1 MEKPNS
7 NHVNIEE
14 MLGPKLRKKMP
25 RFLINYLKKIVH
37 ESEMNEII
45 DRSNGLSGPVF
56 FQYALD
62 CLDISYTVI
71 GEENLPKGGRYIF
84 VGNHPLGG
92 ADSLIVGEMIRKHY
106 GNDIRF
112 ISNSLMSGLQPLSSM
127 FVPVNLLGGPQTR
140 DFGVLMEELFASDN
154 QISIFPAGTCA
165 KRINGK
171 ITELPWKKMF
181 VGRAKKS
188 QRDVVPI
195 HCTGRNSNWFY
206 FISNVSRFLG
216 LKVNI
221 GMMYLVDELF
231 RAQHKHFTITI
242 GKTIPWQ
249 TFDKTKTDL
258 QWAHHVRK
266 LVLDLG
272 ESSKLKK

>member
-1 MEKPNS
+1 

-37 ESEMNEII
+37 ESEMNEAI
-45 DRSNGLSGPVF
+45 DQSNGLSGPEF
-56 FQYALD
+56 FKFALD
-62 CLDISYTVI
+62 YLDISYTVI
-71 GEENLPKGGRYIF
+71 GEENLPKDGKYIF

-92 ADSLIVGEMIRKHY
+92 ADSLIVGEIIRQHY

-112 ISNSLMSGLQPLSSM
+112 ISNSLVAGMKPLSSM
-127 FVPVNLLGGPQTR
+127 FIPVNLLGGPQTR
-140 DFGVLMEELFASDN
+140 DFGVLMEELFESDN
-154 QISIFPAGTCA
+154 QVSIFPAGTCA
-165 KRINGK
+165 KRVNGK
-171 ITELPWKKMF
+171 ITEMPWKKMF
-181 VGRAKKS
+181 VTRAKKF
-188 QRDVVPI
+188 QRDVIPI

-231 RAQHKHFTITI
+231 KAQHKHFTVTI
-242 GKTIPWQ
+242 GEPIPWQ
-249 TFDKTKTDL
+249 TFDSSKSDA
-258 QWAHHVRK
+258 QWANHVRK
-266 LVLDLG
+266 MVIGLG
-272 ESSKLKK
+272 EQTHSK

>member
-1 MEKPNS
+1 MEQENS
-7 NHVNIEE
+7 NHVNIEG

-45 DRSNGLSGPVF
+45 DRSNGLSGPAF
-56 FQYALD
+56 FQFALD

-71 GEENLPKGGRYIF
+71 GEENLPIGGKYIF

-92 ADSLIVGEMIRKHY
+92 ADSLIVGEMMRKHY

-112 ISNSLMSGLQPLSSM
+112 ISNSLMSGLQPLSFM

-140 DFGVLMEELFASDN
+140 DFGILMEELFASDN

-165 KRINGK
+165 KRLNGK
-171 ITELPWKKMF
+171 ITEMPWKKMF

-188 QRDVVPI
+188 HRDVVPI

-242 GKTIPWQ
+242 GETIPWQ
-249 TFDKTKTDL
+249 FFDKTKSDI
-258 QWAHHVRK
+258 QWARYVRE

-272 ESSKLKK
+272 KTNAKK

>member
-1 MEKPNS
+1 MEKPNP

-37 ESEMNEII
+37 ESEMNEAI
-45 DRSNGLSGPVF
+45 DQSNGLSGPEF
-56 FQYALD
+56 FKYALSY
-62 CLDISYTVI
+62 LDITYTVV
-71 GEENLPKGGRYIF
+71 GEENLPKDGKYIF

-92 ADSLIVGEMIRKHY
+92 AEALMVGEIIRRNY
-106 GNDIRF
+106 GNNIRF
-112 ISNSLMSGLQPLSSM
+112 IVNSLISELKPLAGI
-127 FVPVNLLGGPQTR
+127 FTPVNLLGGAQNR
-140 DFGVLMEELFASDN
+140 ELGVAVEELFNSDS
-154 QISIFPAGTCA
+154 QVCIFPAGTCA
-165 KRINGK
+165 KKEKGE

-181 VGRAKKS
+181 VGRAKKF
-188 QRDVVPI
+188 QRTVIPF

-206 FISNVSRFLG
+206 FISNVSKFLG

-221 GMMYLVDELF
+221 GMLYLVDELF
-231 RAQHKHFTITI
+231 KNQHKHFTITI
-242 GKTIPWQ
+242 GKPISWQ
-249 TFDKTKTDL
+249 TFDTQKTDL

-272 ESSKLKK
+272 KQPKS

>member
-1 MEKPNS
+1 MEKPNP

-37 ESEMNEII
+37 ESEMNEAI
-45 DRSNGLSGPVF
+45 DKSNGLSGPEF
-56 FQYALD
+56 FKFALD
-62 CLDISYTVI
+62 YLDISYTVI
-71 GEENLPKGGRYIF
+71 GEENLPKDGKYIF

-92 ADSLIVGEMIRKHY
+92 ADSLIVGEIIRQHY

-112 ISNSLMSGLQPLSSM
+112 ISNSLVAGMKPLSSM
-127 FVPVNLLGGPQTR
+127 FIPVNLLGGPQTR
-140 DFGVLMEELFASDN
+140 DIGVLMEELFESDN
-154 QISIFPAGTCA
+154 QVSIFPAGTCA
-165 KRINGK
+165 KRVNGK
-171 ITELPWKKMF
+171 ITEMPWKKMF
-181 VGRAKKS
+181 VTRAKKS
-188 QRDVVPI
+188 HRDVIPI

-206 FISNVSRFLG
+206 FISNVSKFLG

-231 RAQHKHFTITI
+231 RAKHKHFTVTI
-242 GKTIPWQ
+242 GEPIPWQ
-249 TFDKTKTDL
+249 TFDSSKSDL

-266 LVLDLG
+266 MVIALG
-272 ESSKLKK
+272 EKTHSK

>member
-1 MEKPNS
+1 MEKPNP

-37 ESEMNEII
+37 ESEMNEAI
-45 DRSNGLSGPVF
+45 DQSNGLSGPEF
-56 FQYALD
+56 FKYALSY
-62 CLDISYTVI
+62 LDITYTVI
-71 GEENLPKGGRYIF
+71 GEENLPKDGKYIF

-92 ADSLIVGEMIRKHY
+92 ADSLIVGEIIRQHY

-112 ISNSLMSGLQPLSSM
+112 ISNSLVAGMKPLSSM
-127 FVPVNLLGGPQTR
+127 FIPVNLLGGPQTR
-140 DFGVLMEELFASDN
+140 DIGVLMEELFESDN
-154 QISIFPAGTCA
+154 QVSIFPAGTCA
-165 KRINGK
+165 KRVNGK
-171 ITELPWKKMF
+171 ITEMPWKKMF
-181 VGRAKKS
+181 VTRAKKS
-188 QRDVVPI
+188 HRDVIPI

-206 FISNVSRFLG
+206 FISNVSKFLG

-231 RAQHKHFTITI
+231 RAKHKHFTVTI
-242 GKTIPWQ
+242 GEPIPWQ
-249 TFDKTKTDL
+249 TFDSSKSDL

-266 LVLDLG
+266 MVIALG
-272 ESSKLKK
+272 EKTHSK